1 MMASTRDSHSFACDE
16 CRLRKSRCSKEKPV
30 CLQCRQLN
38 KECKYS
44 PKISRSPLTRQ
55 HLTYV
60 EDRLHAFETALGRLF
75 PGGDLDATLR
85 SLLQNPD
92 APPRA
97 SSSKSSSRHSTPAKP
112 EAERAEPAP
121 EALPQQADGFDW
133 AEKEI
138 TLGDLTDGMAAL
150 SIKPE
155 GAGYFGAS
163 SSVVPLRA
171 LFDHGFDLNIPV
183 RSASSG
189 GVPLKAQ
196 LLETAPSG
204 LIEQAFIDAYFLNYH
219 TSYPFVHEASF
230 RAQFHDPSLRAHGTS
245 WQILLN
251 TVLALGAWSIGDDS
265 SDLDITFYQEARGYL
280 QQASVFETGN
290 LTLVQ
295 ALLLLSNYAQK
306 RNKPNTGWN
315 YLGLAVRMAM
325 SLGLHKEFPG
335 WKISLLQ
342 REIRRRLWWGVF
354 IFDSGA
360 AKTFGRPILLP
371 EDSVMDAKHVLNI
384 HDDALTPVT
393 TTLPPEEP
401 GPTLYSGLIAQA
413 RFHLLTNSV
422 YQRLI
427 SSPSPTPEE
436 TLNLQKPMEE
446 WYNGLPS
453 YIQHPQQSLSVQ
465 PTNIV
470 PENLALVRNRL
481 LWRNWNLTILIYRP
495 ILLRW
500 AARRW
505 APSGSIGGPPGTPDG
520 GTEDPCETE
529 CRVRCLQTARLTISS
544 IAEYMDN
551 YVCMRIGAWYM
562 LYFLF
567 QAGLIP
573 IVFLMTDPSNPD
585 APTWLQDIETTKSLL
600 SHPSIGNN
608 RFATRC
614 LEVVNR
620 LIGSPTQA
628 LPGLPGPGGPHQQQ
642 HPHQQPL
649 PQQAQQNFMPSF
661 PQQLFSDPGFP
672 GSLFPEQQ
680 MPMPPPGGMD
690 FSEWVNFPPTE

>member
-1 MMASTRDSHSFACDE
+1 MASTRDSHSFACDE
-16 CRLRKSRCSKEKPV
+16 CRLRKSRCSKERPV
-30 CLQCRQLN
+30 CVQCRQLN

-44 PKISRSPLTRQ
+44 PKVTRSPLTRQ

-60 EDRLHAFETALGRLF
+60 EDRLHAFETALSRLF

-85 SLLQNPD
+85 SLLQNPEVTPK
-92 APPRA
+92 AP
-97 SSSKSSSRHSTPAKP
+97 SSKSSSRHSTPAKP
-112 EAERAEPAP
+112 EAERTEPAP

-133 AEKEI
+133 AEKELA
-138 TLGDLTDGMAAL
+138 LGDLADGMAAL

-183 RSASSG
+183 RSSRSG
-189 GVPLKAQ
+189 GIPLKAQ
-196 LLETAPSG
+196 LLESAPSG
-204 LIEQAFIDAYFLNYH
+204 LIEQAFIDAYFRNYH
-219 TSYPFVHEASF
+219 TSYPFVHEPTF
-230 RAQFHDPSLRAHGTS
+230 RAQFNEPSLRPHGTA

-251 TVLALGAWSIGDDS
+251 TILALGAWSIGDDS
-265 SDLDITFYQEARGYL
+265 SYIDITFYQEARAYL

-371 EDSVMDAKHVLNI
+371 EESVMDCKQVLNI
-384 HDDALTPVT
+384 HDDALTPT
-393 TTLPPEEP
+393 STTLPLESS
-401 GPTLYSGLIAQA
+401 GPTLYSGLIAQV

-427 SSPSPTPEE
+427 SSPTITPEE

-446 WYNGLPS
+446 WYNGLPP
-453 YIQHPQQSLSVQ
+453 YMQYPLQ
-465 PTNIV
+465 PLAMPPTK
-470 PENLALVRNRL
+470 PDPDNLALVRHRM
-481 LWRNWNLTILIYRP
+481 LWRKWNLVILIYRP
-495 ILLRW
+495 VLLRW

-505 APSGSIGGPPGTPDG
+505 APHDGSSDGSSVVSPEG

-529 CRVRCLQTARLTISS
+529 CRVRCLQNARLTITS
-544 IAEYMDN
+544 ISEYMDN
-551 YVCMRIGAWYM
+551 HICSRIGAWYM

-573 IVFLMTDPSNPD
+573 IVFLMTDPSNSD
-585 APTWLQDIETTKSLL
+585 ASSWLQDIETTKALL
-600 SHPSIGNN
+600 AHPSLGDNQL
-608 RFATRC
+608 AVRC
-614 LEVVNR
+614 FEVINR
-620 LIGSPTQA
+620 LLGSGPSA
-628 LPGLPGPGGPHQQQ
+628 SLMSGLQNHGQSLGQPQQI
-642 HPHQQPL
+642 PSQQP
-649 PQQAQQNFMPSF
+649 QQGFITF
-661 PQQLFSDPGFP
+661 PEQLFSDPGF
-672 GSLFPEQQ
+672 GGGLFPVEQQ
-680 MPMPPPGGMD
+680 MPSPAGMD
-690 FSEWVNFPPTE
+690 FSEWVNYPNVE

>member
-1 MMASTRDSHSFACDE
+1 MASTRDSHSFACDE
-16 CRLRKSRCSKEKPV
+16 CRLRKSRCSKERPI

-38 KECKYS
+38 KECLYS
-44 PKISRSPLTRQ
+44 PKVSRSPLTRQ

-60 EDRLHAFETALGRLF
+60 EDRLHSFETALGRLF

-85 SLLQNPD
+85 SLLQNPEAR
-92 APPRA
+92 AP
-97 SSSKSSSRHSTPAKP
+97 SSKSSSRHSTPAKH
-112 EAERAEPAP
+112 EAEPAEPAP

-171 LFDHGFDLNIPV
+171 LFDHGFDLNMPV
-183 RSASSG
+183 RSIRSG

-196 LLETAPSG
+196 LLESAPSG
-204 LIEQAFIDAYFLNYH
+204 LIEQAFIDAFFLNYH
-219 TSYPFVHEASF
+219 TSYPFVHEPTF
-230 RAQFHDPSLRAHGTS
+230 RAQFNDPSIRPHGTA
-245 WQILLN
+245 WHILLN
-251 TVLALGAWSIGDDS
+251 TILALGAWSIGDDS

-295 ALLLLSNYAQK
+295 GLLLLSNYAQK

-342 REIRRRLWWGVF
+342 REMRRRLWWGVF

-371 EDSVMDAKHVLNI
+371 EDSVMDAKQVRNI
-384 HDDALTPVT
+384 HEDELTPT
-393 TTLPPEEP
+393 TTALPDESL
-401 GPTLYSGLIAQA
+401 GPTIYSGLIAQA

-427 SSPSPTPEE
+427 SSPSLTPED
-436 TLNLQKPMEE
+436 TLNLQKPIEE

-453 YIQHPQQSLSVQ
+453 YFKNPTQPLSVQ
-465 PTNIV
+465 PVN
-470 PENLALVRNRL
+470 PDPDSLALVRNRL

-505 APSGSIGGPPGTPDG
+505 APLSGLSSGPGTPDAG
-520 GTEDPCETE
+520 CEDPCETE
-529 CRVRCLQTARLTISS
+529 CRLRCLQNARLTISS
-544 IAEYMDN
+544 ISEYMEN
-551 YVCMRIGAWYM
+551 YICTRIGAWYM

-573 IVFLMTDPSNPD
+573 IVFLMTDPSNPE
-585 APTWLQDIETTKSLL
+585 AASWLQDIETTKALL
-600 SHPSIGNN
+600 THPSLGTN

-614 LEVVNR
+614 YEVINR
-620 LIGSPTQA
+620 LLGPPSHSVQQGIPTE
-628 LPGLPGPGGPHQQQ
+628 GLQHETQQQ
-642 HPHQQPL
+642 HMPQHM
-649 PQQAQQNFMPSF
+649 PQQSQNMMPF
-661 PQQLFSDPGFP
+661 PEQLFGDPGFG
-672 GSLFPEQQ
+672 GSLFPVEQQ
-680 MPMPPPGGMD
+680 MQMNPGGMD
-690 FSEWVNFPPTE
+690 FSEWVNFPSAE

>member
-1 MMASTRDSHSFACDE
+1 MASTRDSHSFACDE
-16 CRLRKSRCSKEKPV
+16 CRLRKSRCSKERPV

-38 KECKYS
+38 KECIYS
-44 PKISRSPLTRQ
+44 PKVNRSPLTRQ

-60 EDRLHAFETALGRLF
+60 EDRLHSFETALGRLF

-85 SLLQNPD
+85 SLLQNPEV
-92 APPRA
+92 PRA
-97 SSSKSSSRHSTPAKP
+97 PSSKSSSRHSTPAKH

-138 TLGDLTDGMAAL
+138 TRDLTDGMAAL
-150 SIKPE
+150 SIRPE

-183 RSASSG
+183 RSARSG
-189 GVPLKAQ
+189 GVPLKSQ
-196 LLETAPSG
+196 LLESAPSG
-204 LIEQAFIDAYFLNYH
+204 LIEQAFIDAFFLNYH
-219 TSYPFVHEASF
+219 TSYPFVHEPTF
-230 RAQFHDPSLRAHGTS
+230 RMQFSDPSLRPHGTA
-245 WQILLN
+245 WHILLN
-251 TVLALGAWSIGDDS
+251 TILALGAWSIGDDS

-295 ALLLLSNYAQK
+295 GLLLLSNYAQK

-371 EDSVMDAKHVLNI
+371 EDSVMDAKQVRNI
-384 HDDALTPVT
+384 PEEALTPTT
-393 TTLPPEEP
+393 TTLPAESP
-401 GPTLYSGLIAQA
+401 GPTIYSGLIAQA

-427 SSPSPTPEE
+427 SSPSLTPED
-436 TLNLQKPMEE
+436 TLNLQKPIEE
-446 WYNGLPS
+446 WYNGLPP
-453 YIQHPQQSLSVQ
+453 YLKHPQLPLSMQ
-465 PTNIV
+465 PTN
-470 PENLALVRNRL
+470 PDPDSLALVRNRL

-505 APSGSIGGPPGTPDG
+505 APLSGSGPGTPDG
-520 GTEDPCETE
+520 GSEDPCETE
-529 CRVRCLQTARLTISS
+529 CRLRCLQNARLTISS
-544 IAEYMDN
+544 ISEYMEN
-551 YVCMRIGAWYM
+551 YICTRLGAWYM

-573 IVFLMTDPSNPD
+573 IVFLMTDPSNPE
-585 APTWLQDIETTKSLL
+585 AATWLQDIETTKSLL
-600 SHPSIGNN
+600 THPSLGTNS
-608 RFATRC
+608 FAIRC
-614 LEVVNR
+614 LEVINR
-620 LIGSPTQA
+620 LLGPPTNQDPVV
-628 LPGLPGPGGPHQQQ
+628 PGLLDGDQKHDPQHYDHQHIPQT
-642 HPHQQPL
+642 QPI
-649 PQQAQQNFMPSF
+649 MPF
-661 PQQLFSDPGFP
+661 PEQLFSDPGFG
-672 GSLFPEQQ
+672 GSLFPVEQQ
-680 MPMPPPGGMD
+680 MQMHNAGGMD
-690 FSEWVNFPPTE
+690 FSDWVNFGPVE